1 MNERVGIGDE
11 AAADMDMGDDLG
23 DGVERAASL
32 WDGGPDKGALL
43 ITADVGDEFIELEKC
58 AVQASKE

>member
-1 MNERVGIGDE
+1 MKRRPTWTWGMILVP
-11 AAADMDMGDDLG
+11 ASS
-23 DGVERAASL
+23 AASL